1 MTDLEAANRA
11 LVLIGVAPI
20 GALSDASQPA
30 RTMRRMLDGTKR
42 VVLSEFPWSFAH
54 RAASLS
60 PTADVPPPGFL
71 HVFVYPSDA
80 VNIDRVTDGLRTL
93 VPFQTLEGGRIAAN
107 VERGHVEYTA
117 WIPDLGAWRGDVA
130 ECFVTRLA
138 SDAAA
143 TLTGSQQLAMALLEK
158 YYRLVREAQQAGVV
172 EEYSPFDLAVDYI
185 AVR

>member
-60 PTADVPPPGFL
+60 PTADMPPPGFL

-107 VERGHVEYTA
+107 V
-117 WIPDLGAWRGDVA
+117 AWRGDVA

-172 EEYSPFDLAVDYI
+172 EEYGPFDRAVDYI